1 MSSGALLGAALLLLG
16 SAPQSAEQ
24 ARDPYDLIGTENA
37 ELSPVGAF
45 DLWEDYEGG
54 TVCSVYLTANRVI
67 GGYGIDYDPACI
79 ARLEIDGDIA
89 AWFPT
94 DDGFIVMIDDTRKA
108 LIRMHTL
115 PDGDYYVVRQSEG
128 KANLNLT
135 RPQ

>member
-1 MSSGALLGAALLLLG
+1 MSLSGILGAALLVFSL
-16 SAPQSAEQ
+16 APQAADQ

-67 GGYGIDYDPACI
+67 GGYGIDYDPDCI
-79 ARLEIDGDIA
+79 ARLEIDGDIG

-94 DDGFIVMIDDTRKA
+94 DDGFIVMIDETRKA
-108 LIRMHTL
+108 LLRMHKL
-115 PDGDYYVVRQSEG
+115 PDGDYYVVRRPEG